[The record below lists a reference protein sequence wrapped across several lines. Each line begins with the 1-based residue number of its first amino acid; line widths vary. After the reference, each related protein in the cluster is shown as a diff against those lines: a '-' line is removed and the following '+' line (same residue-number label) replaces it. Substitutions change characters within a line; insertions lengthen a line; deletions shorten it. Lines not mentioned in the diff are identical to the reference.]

1 MRAGVPLAL
10 IGLVSI
16 PVLGAIGLAGRA
28 VPTRETVSI
37 PDGYR
42 DWRVISVAR
51 ETGTLNDLRVILGN
65 NVAIKA
71 ARAGTLPYPDGSIVV
86 RLAWRYDSLPESLEA
101 FGQHQSFVAGPRA
114 NGVQFMIK
122 DSAKYKE
129 TGGWSFI
136 QVEPPGAPAHV
147 CFGCHAIVRARD
159 LVFNRY
165 AP

>member
-1 MRAGVPLAL
+1 MHAGVPLAL

-16 PVLGAIGLAGRA
+16 PVLGALGLAGRA
-28 VPTRETVSI
+28 VPARGTDSI

-42 DWRVISVAR
+42 DWRVITVAH
-51 ETGTLNDLRVILGN
+51 EAGTLNDLRVILGN
-65 NVAIKA
+65 DVALKA
-71 ARAGTLPYPDGSIVV
+71 ARAGTLPYPDGSILV

-122 DSAKYKE
+122 DSARYKE
-129 TGGWSFI
+129 TGGWNFI
-136 QVEPPGAPAHV
+136 QVEPAGAPGHV
-147 CFGCHAIVRARD
+147 CFGCHALAGARD

-165 AP
+165 AR